1 MISRGSGGPFSFI
14 ITLVLVLVSL
24 HGLGQKRVVQHYSDF
39 WIGLNTEFRI
49 ADRWSLLTEAELKRK
64 EFMAEPNAIF
74 ACVGVQY
81 HISKGVNAHIAIGR
95 QWTMDSDVTSL
106 VVVGETRAQVQVVFH
121 QTVGRFKFRERLR
134 NEFRWLDRLPHDP
147 SPGKEFHD
155 RVRFL
160 LGMECRI
167 FDNKRLP
174 SLIAYD
180 EYLVETITGFSHPA
194 FDQNRFF
201 IGLRQPIATN
211 LTAEAGYINVYASS
225 GTVSITEMHDVLKIG
240 VNWSPDLRRHVN
252 SRSPAT
258 N

>member
-1 MISRGSGGPFSFI
+1 MQVRAQEPV
-14 ITLVLVLVSL
+14 T
-24 HGLGQKRVVQHYSDF
+24 QHFSDF
-39 WIGLNTEFRI
+39 WIGLNVEARVSKH
-49 ADRWSLLTEAELKRK
+49 WSLLSESELKRK

-74 ACVGVQY
+74 ACLGVQY
-81 HISKGVNAHIAIGR
+81 HIAKGVNAHVAIGR
-95 QWTMDSDVTSL
+95 QWAMDSDVHSL

-121 QTVGRFKFRERLR
+121 QSIGRFRFRERLR

-155 RVRFL
+155 RVRLL
-160 LGMECRI
+160 LGMEFRI

-174 SLIAYD
+174 SLVAYD

-201 IGLRQPIATN
+201 IGLRQPIAKN

-225 GTVSITEMHDVLKIG
+225 GSPSITELHDVLKIG
-240 VNWSPDLRRHVN
+240 VNWSPHFDKKGN
-252 SRSPAT
+252 SAD
-258 N
+258 